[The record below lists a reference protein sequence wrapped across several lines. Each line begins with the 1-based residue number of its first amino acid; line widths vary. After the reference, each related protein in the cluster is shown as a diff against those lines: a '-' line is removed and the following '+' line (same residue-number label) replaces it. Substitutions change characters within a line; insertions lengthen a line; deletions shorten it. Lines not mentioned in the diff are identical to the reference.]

1 MFRYFRK
8 LFLKT
13 FQLVKLSFVVCQDV
27 ITIFPIIINAMNV
40 SGYNKKNIVFKDY
53 LSSFLFCNCVLI
65 DDGIPGLVTVLVV
78 SILTVLTIA
87 PRACGLEVQVV
98 ESKSSSSGNRKSNKS
113 ISQQGGVD
121 LDKT

>member
-113 ISQQGGVD
+113 ISQ
-121 LDKT
+121 